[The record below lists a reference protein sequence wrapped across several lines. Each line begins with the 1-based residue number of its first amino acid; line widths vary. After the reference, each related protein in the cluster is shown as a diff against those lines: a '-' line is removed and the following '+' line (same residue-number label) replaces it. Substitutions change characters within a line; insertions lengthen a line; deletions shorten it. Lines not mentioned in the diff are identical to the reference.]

1 MEHASISFLE
11 KISPCPGGGRQII
24 RTASKKD
31 LANADVCRVCK
42 NSVVFF
48 CEGEQFYATQ
58 RVANKFFN
66 ANEDEIFALTKDA
79 STPYTWLEAFS
90 RF

>member
-1 MEHASISFLE
+1 MKKAEIHFLE
-11 KISPCPGGGRQII
+11 KVPPYPGGGRQII

-31 LANADVCRVCK
+31 LANADVCRICK
-42 NSVVFF
+42 NSVVF
-48 CEGEQFYATQ
+48 CHEGEQFYATQ
-58 RVANKFFN
+58 RVANKFFS
-66 ANEDEIFALTKDA
+66 AAEDEIFALVRDA